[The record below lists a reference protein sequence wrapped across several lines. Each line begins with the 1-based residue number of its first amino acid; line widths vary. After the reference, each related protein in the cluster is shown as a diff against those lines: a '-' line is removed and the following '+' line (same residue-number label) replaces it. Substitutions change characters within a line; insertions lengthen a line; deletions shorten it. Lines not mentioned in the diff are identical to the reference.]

1 MFVKQLSLFVEN
13 QPGSLSKVCKVL
25 KDGGFNIRTL
35 SLADT
40 PQYGI
45 LRLLIREHEA
55 VKAALEAAGFI
66 VKITDVFA
74 LSVPDRPGGLA
85 DILAIFDRYNVSIEY
100 MYAFTGAAAGRAY
113 VVLRVDDSAAAEGTL
128 KIGGVTLLA
137 DAEMKEIV

>member
-1 MFVKQLSLFVEN
+1 MFVNQLSLFVEN
-13 QPGSLSKVCKVL
+13 QPGSLSKVCQVL
-25 KDGGFNIRTL
+25 KEGGFSIRTL

-55 VKAALEAAGFI
+55 AKAALEAAGFI

-100 MYAFTGAAAGRAY
+100 MYAFSFGRGDRAIM
-113 VVLRVDDSAAAEGTL
+113 VFRITASDEVFAQLQKEPL
-128 KIGGVTLLA
+128 
-137 DAEMKEIV
+137 EIVHADELFA

>member
-13 QPGSLSKVCKVL
+13 HPGSLSKVCRVL
-25 KDGGFNIRTL
+25 KEGGFSIRTL

-45 LRLLIREHEA
+45 LRLLIRDHEA

-85 DILAIFDRYNVSIEY
+85 DILAIFDRHNISIEY
-100 MYAFTGAAAGRAY
+100 MYAFSFGRGDRAIM
-113 VVLRVDDSAAAEGTL
+113 VFRINAPAEVFEKLRQEP
-128 KIGGVTLLA
+128 I
-137 DAEMKEIV
+137 EIVGPEELFG

>member
-1 MFVKQLSLFVEN
+1 MFIKQLSLFVEN

-85 DILAIFDRYNVSIEY
+85 DILAIFDRYGVSIEY
-100 MYAFTGAAAGRAY
+100 MYAFSFGRGDRAIM
-113 VVLRVDDSAAAEGTL
+113 VFRITASDEVFEKLRKEPL
-128 KIGGVTLLA
+128 
-137 DAEMKEIV
+137 EIVTAEELFA